1 MDNNLLVIYVT
12 CPIGKG
18 GELAETLVTQKLAA
32 CVNIMPVKSIYSWKG
47 ELCRDDEELL
57 IIKSRVEKY
66 AELESKIREI
76 HPYDMPEIVAV
87 EAGYVQKAYLDWV
100 LEQTQS
106 VD

>member
-1 MDNNLLVIYVT
+1 MVIYVT

-18 GELAETLVTQKLAA
+18 NELAELLVTQKLAA

-57 IIKSRVEKY
+57 IIKSGQERY
-66 AELESKIREI
+66 AELESKIKEI
-76 HPYDMPEIVAV
+76 HPYDVPEIVAV
-87 EAGYVQKAYLDWV
+87 EAGRVQKTYLEWV

-106 VD
+106 AD